1 MSDQGYLNQPD
12 LHVRAPWRSAL
23 LTFPGNLKGALKAAH
38 EDPSKTLFGVGQG
51 IPSPFV
57 TKVIASTRPDF
68 IWLDVEHGMYDRL
81 ALHEYEILAAH

>member
-1 MSDQGYLNQPD
+1 MSNQGYLDQPD

-38 EDPSKTLFGVGQG
+38 EDPSKTMFGVGQG

-57 TKVIASTRPDF
+57 TKVPLPNLLGDTMQLLTT
-68 IWLDVEHGMYDRL
+68 WLGDCLHKARL
-81 ALHEYEILAAH
+81 YLA